1 MFHTLK
7 KAWGVPEIR
16 KKILYTL
23 LMIILFRFGCAVT
36 VPFINTDVV
45 KEWMQNNAKDGGFL
59 DYLNTI
65 TGNALEKATV
75 FSLSITPFI
84 NASIIMQL
92 LTYALPPLERMRDEG
107 EEGRKKIDKITAF
120 VAMVLAVFMSF
131 AYYLTLKHTT
141 NVEDAEGNYIGNA
154 LKYTTG
160 SDGVF
165 AAFVIIALFV
175 AGALIVVWMGN
186 RISDKGI
193 GNGISMLLFAG
204 IAARFPNDAALLIRL
219 TIDSIKNGQNG
230 KYLWVSLAYLI
241 FIIFEIGFIVFMN
254 EAERR
259 IPIQYAKRVVGRKQ
273 YGGQK
278 THIPIKVIMSGV
290 MPIIFAM
297 SFMALPQTIELFKGQ
312 PTTTSGFYYH
322 FCKFFDRTSWSY
334 AILYFLLVIA
344 FNYFYVSIQYNPI
357 EIANNLRQSNG
368 GIPGIRPGKPTS
380 DYIQRVLNKISLIG
394 AIFLGFIAVIPIFMA
409 MADKELQQL
418 SMGGTTILIA
428 VSVALETTR
437 TLESHLM
444 MRHHKGFLQ

>member
-1 MFHTLK
+1 MFKTLK
-7 KAWGVPEIR
+7 NAWRVPEIR
-16 KKILYTL
+16 KKLLYTL
-23 LMIILFRFGCAVT
+23 FMIVIFRFGAAVT
-36 VPFINTDVV
+36 VPFLDPAVV
-45 KEWMQNNAKDGGFL
+45 GEWMDKSATNGNFL
-59 DYLNTI
+59 EYLNII
-65 TGNALEKATV
+65 TGGALSQATI

-92 LTYALPPLERMRDEG
+92 LTYALPPLERLRDEG
-107 EEGRKKIDKITAF
+107 EEGRKKLDKITGF
-120 VAMVLAVFMSF
+120 VSIVLAFFMAF
-131 AYYLTLKHTT
+131 AYYITLTRMS
-141 NVEDAEGNYIGNA
+141 AEV
-154 LKYTTG
+154 
-160 SDGVF
+160 DGVTKYAVLYRGKNF
-165 AAFVIIALFV
+165 EQYFSAAVIILLFV
-175 AGALIVVWMGN
+175 AGAALVVWMGN
-186 RISDKGI
+186 CISDNGI

-204 IAARFPNDAALLIRL
+204 IAARFPVDAGVLVQLVK
-219 TIDSIKNGQNG
+219 DQPE
-230 KYLWVSLAYLI
+230 KYLFVAIGYVL
-241 FIIFEIGFIVFMN
+241 FIIAEIAFIVFMN

-278 THIPIKVIMSGV
+278 THIPIKVCMSGV

-297 SFMALPQTIELFKGQ
+297 SFMALPQTIQMFKGE

-322 FCKFFDRTSWSY
+322 FCEFFKRTSWSY
-334 AILYFLLVIA
+334 AILYFILIIA

-380 DYIQRVLNKISLIG
+380 DYIQRVLNKITLVG
-394 AIFLGFIAVIPIFMA
+394 AFFLGVIAVIPILIGK
-409 MADKELQQL
+409 ADNNLMVL

-444 MRHHKGFLQ
+444 MRHHKGFLS

>member
-1 MFHTLK
+1 VFQTLR

-23 LMIILFRFGCAVT
+23 FMIILFRFGCAVA
-36 VPFINTDVV
+36 VPYLNSDVV
-45 KEWMQNNAKDGGFL
+45 KTWMDTKASDGGFL
-59 DYLNTI
+59 DYMNTI
-65 TGNALEKATV
+65 TGGAMSQATM

-120 VAMVLAVFMSF
+120 VAMVLAVVMSYG
-131 AYYLTLKHTT
+131 YYLILKRM
-141 NVEDAEGNYIGNA
+141 NVDAEDGGVLA
-154 LKYTTG
+154 LKYSSSG
-160 SDGVF
+160 GEGAF
-165 AAFVIIALFV
+165 AAFVIIACFV

-193 GNGISMLLFAG
+193 GNGISVLLFAG
-204 IAARFPNDAALLIRL
+204 IAARFPTDAALLVKL
-219 TIDSIKNGQNG
+219 TKDNPS
-230 KYLWVSLAYLI
+230 KYLFVSLGYLL
-241 FIIFEIGFIVFMN
+241 FIIAEIAFIVFMN

-297 SFMALPQTIELFKGQ
+297 SFMSLPQTIQLFAGE
-312 PTTTSGFYYH
+312 PTKTSGFYYH
-322 FCKFFDRTSWSY
+322 FCKFFSTRNWSY
-334 AILYFLLVIA
+334 AAIYFLLIIA
-344 FNYFYVSIQYNPI
+344 FNYFYVSIQYNPV

-380 DYIQRVLNKISLIG
+380 DYIQRVLNKISLVG
-394 AIFLGFIAVIPIFMA
+394 AIFLGIIAVIPIFIS
-409 MADKELQQL
+409 MADEQLRSL

>member
-1 MFHTLK
+1 MFQTLK

-23 LMIILFRFGCAVT
+23 FMIIIFRFGSAVT
-36 VPFINTDVV
+36 VPFLDSSVV
-45 KEWMQNNAKDGGFL
+45 KSWMVKRATNGNFL
-59 DYLNTI
+59 EYLNII
-65 TGNALEKATV
+65 TGGALSQATI

-92 LTYALPPLERMRDEG
+92 LTYALPPLERLRDEG
-107 EEGRKKIDKITAF
+107 EEGRKKLDKITA
-120 VAMVLAVFMSF
+120 VVSMILAFFMSF
-131 AYYLTLKHTT
+131 AYYVTLTRIT
-141 NVEDAEGNYIGNA
+141 EDGTPAVTYLVKGDWKRI
-154 LKYTTG
+154 
-160 SDGVF
+160 F
-165 AAFVIIALFV
+165 AAAVIIFSFV
-175 AGALIVVWMGN
+175 AGASLVVWMGN

-193 GNGISMLLFAG
+193 GNGISILLFAG
-204 IAARFPNDAALLIRL
+204 IAARFPTDAGLLLDL
-219 TIDSIKNGQNG
+219 TKQNPS
-230 KYLWVSLAYLI
+230 KYLFVSIGYLL
-241 FIIFEIGFIVFMN
+241 FILFEIGFIVFMN

-259 IPIQYAKRVVGRKQ
+259 IPIQYAKRVVGRRQ

-297 SFMALPQTIELFKGQ
+297 SFMAIPQTIELFAGE
-312 PTTTSGFYYH
+312 PTKSSGFYYH
-322 FCKFFDRTSWSY
+322 FMNFFRRTSWSY
-334 AILYFLLVIA
+334 AILYFLLIIG

-380 DYIQRVLNKISLIG
+380 DYIQRVLNKISLVG
-394 AIFLGFIAVIPIFMA
+394 AIFLGIIAVIPIFLA
-409 MADKELQQL
+409 MADGNLVSL

-437 TLESHLM
+437 ALESHLM
-444 MRHHKGFLQ
+444 MRHHQGFLR

>member
-1 MFHTLK
+1 VFQTLR

-23 LMIILFRFGCAVT
+23 LMIILFRFGCAVA
-36 VPFINTDVV
+36 VPFLNTDVV
-45 KEWMQNNAKDGGFL
+45 KTWMDTNATDGGFL

-65 TGNALEKATV
+65 TGGAMSQATV

-107 EEGRKKIDKITAF
+107 EEGRKKIDKITAV
-120 VAMVLAVFMSF
+120 VAMFLAVFMSF
-131 AYYLTLKHTT
+131 AYYLTLRNMKDVKDESGT
-141 NVEDAEGNYIGNA
+141 VIGNA
-154 LKYTTG
+154 LKYMSG
-160 SDGVF
+160 GEGVF
-165 AAFVIIALFV
+165 AAFVIIACFV

-186 RISDKGI
+186 RVSDKGI
-193 GNGISMLLFAG
+193 GNGISILLFAG
-204 IAARFPNDAALLIRL
+204 IAARFPTDAALLFTL
-219 TIDSIKNGQNG
+219 TKNSIKNGQNG
-230 KYLWVSLAYLI
+230 KYLWITIAYYL
-241 FIIFEIGFIVFMN
+241 FIIAEIAFIVYMN

-297 SFMALPQTIELFKGQ
+297 SFMSLPSAVQILKPNPHDG
-312 PTTTSGFYYH
+312 SFYAK
-322 FCKFFDRTSWSY
+322 FCDFFSTRSWGY
-334 AILYFLLVIA
+334 AVIYFLLIIA
-344 FNYFYVSIQYNPI
+344 FNYFYVSIQYNPV

-380 DYIQRVLNKISLIG
+380 DYIQRVLNKISLVG
-394 AIFLGFIAVIPIFMA
+394 AIFLGIIAVIPIFIS
-409 MADKELQQL
+409 MADDQLRTL

>member
-1 MFHTLK
+1 MFQTLR

-23 LMIILFRFGCAVT
+23 LMIILFRFGCAVA
-36 VPFINTDVV
+36 VPFLNNDVV
-45 KEWMQNNAKDGGFL
+45 KAWMDTNATDGGFL

-65 TGNALEKATV
+65 TGGAMSQATV

-107 EEGRKKIDKITAF
+107 EEGRKKIDKITAV
-120 VAMVLAVFMSF
+120 VAMFLAVFMSF
-131 AYYLTLKHTT
+131 AYYLTLKRMT
-141 NVEDAEGNYIGNA
+141 NVQDKDGNVIGNA
-154 LKYTTG
+154 LKYMSG
-160 SDGVF
+160 GEGVF
-165 AAFVIIALFV
+165 AAFVIIACFV

-186 RISDKGI
+186 RVSDKGI
-193 GNGISMLLFAG
+193 GNGISILLFAG
-204 IAARFPNDAALLIRL
+204 IAARFPTDAALLVTL
-219 TIDSIKNGQNG
+219 TKNSIKNGQNG
-230 KYLWVSLAYLI
+230 KYLWITIAYYL
-241 FIIFEIGFIVFMN
+241 FIIAEIAFIVYMN

-297 SFMALPQTIELFKGQ
+297 SFMSLPSAVQILKPNPHDGT
-312 PTTTSGFYYH
+312 FYAK
-322 FCKFFDRTSWSY
+322 FCDFFSTRSWGY
-334 AILYFLLVIA
+334 AVIYFLLIIA
-344 FNYFYVSIQYNPI
+344 FNYFYVSIQYNPV

-380 DYIQRVLNKISLIG
+380 DYIQRVLNKISLVG
-394 AIFLGFIAVIPIFMA
+394 AIFLGIIAVIPIFIS
-409 MADKELQQL
+409 MADEQLRTL

-437 TLESHLM
+437 TLESQLM
-444 MRHHKGFLQ
+444 MRHHKGFLK